1 MPPSFQ
7 LAHASHSRLDDLL
20 DDCAQQ
26 LTIPFEQSLGF
37 IYITDDLHDQFPD
50 ILRYLKDHTGISHWV
65 GTVGMGIIGGD
76 KEYYGEPA
84 IAVMLADIDENEF
97 SLLPALNNTL
107 LPFITDVE
115 SWCKDKKVT
124 SGILHGDPNN
134 TAIQSLL
141 TELTERT
148 PTTEYIGGLSS
159 SRGLYPQVSD
169 ALTSGGLSGIL
180 FSENVPV
187 ITSLSQGCTAI
198 TEAYSVTQSE
208 RNLLVTLNEEP
219 ALDVFKAAI
228 GDVLTRNLKRAAG
241 YIFAGIVNDPDN
253 PDDYL
258 VRNIIGADE
267 EHKLLAL
274 GDLVDSKHQVLFCRR
289 DGNTAQ
295 QDMQRMLDNLKQQL
309 STTPRGGV
317 YISCMGRGKNQFGDN
332 SEEVAMIKNT
342 LGDFPLVGFYANGE
356 IYHHN
361 IYAFTGVLMLFI

>member
-1 MPPSFQ
+1 MSSGFC
-7 LAHASHSRLDDLL
+7 LAHASHARLDKLL
-20 DDCAQQ
+20 ATIADQ
-26 LTIPFEQSLGF
+26 LSPPFNQCLGF
-37 IYITDDLHDQFPD
+37 IYITDDLHDQFPP
-50 ILRYLKDHTGISHWV
+50 ILNYLKDHTGIEHWV

-76 KEYYGEPA
+76 KEYYDEPA
-84 IAVMLADIDENEF
+84 IAVMLADIDDNEF
-97 SLLPALNNTL
+97 ALLPALNKTL
-107 LPFITDVE
+107 LTFITDVE
-115 SWCKDKKVT
+115 KWCKDKNV
-124 SGILHGDPNN
+124 SAGILHGDPNN

-141 TELTERT
+141 SELTERT
-148 PTTEYIGGLSS
+148 PATQYIGGLSS

-169 ALTSGGLSGIL
+169 ALTSGGLSGVL

-198 TEAYSVTQSE
+198 TDAYTVTQSE
-208 RNLLVTLNEEP
+208 RNLLVTLNDEP
-219 ALDVFKAAI
+219 ALDIFKSAI
-228 GDVLTRNLKRAAG
+228 GEVLSRNLKRAAG
-241 YIFAGIVNDPDN
+241 YIFAGIVNDHDN
-253 PDDYL
+253 PDDYK

-274 GDLVDSKHQVLFCRR
+274 GDLVDSEHPVLFCRR

-295 QDMQRMLDNLKQQL
+295 QDMQRMLDNMKQQL
-309 STTPRGGV
+309 SSTPRGGV

-356 IYHHN
+356 IYHHD

>member
-7 LAHASHSRLDDLL
+7 LAHASHPQLDTLL
-20 DDCAQQ
+20 DICAQQ
-26 LTIPFEQSLGF
+26 LTAPFEQRLGF
-37 IYITDDLHDQFPD
+37 IYITDDLHDQMQV
-50 ILRYLKDHTGISHWV
+50 IVNYLKDHTGIPHWV

-76 KEYYGEPA
+76 KEYYEEPA

-97 SLLPALNNTL
+97 VLLPALNNTL
-107 LPFITDVE
+107 LTFITDIE
-115 SWCKDKKVT
+115 EWCKDKGVS
-124 SGILHGDPNN
+124 SGILHADPNN
-134 TAIQSLL
+134 RAIQSLV

-148 PTTEYIGGLSS
+148 PSAQYIGGLSS
-159 SRGLYPQVSD
+159 SRGLYPQMSNE
-169 ALTSGGLSGIL
+169 LSSGGLSGIL

-198 TEAYSVTQSE
+198 TDSYRVTQSE
-208 RNLLVTLNEEP
+208 RNLLVSLNDEP

-228 GDVLTRNLKRAAG
+228 GDVLSRNLKRAAG
-241 YIFAGIVNDPDN
+241 YVFAGIVNDPDN
-253 PDDYL
+253 PDDYQ

-274 GDLVDSKHQVLFCRR
+274 GDFVDSEQQLLFCRR

-295 QDMQRMLDNLKQQL
+295 QDMQRMLDKMKQQL
-309 STTPRGGV
+309 NATPRGGV

-361 IYAFTGVLMLFI
+361 IYAFTGVLMLFV